1 MSRPC
6 VRGGRPSHVEGTHSG
21 PASESDAAAHSVG
34 RRRGRGQSRLLGRL
48 EDKGAPVC
56 VCECAP
62 CECAPCAACIV
73 RRLVHADTRGRVE
86 TINFTC
92 GQTPRAHTPAQSGGL
107 VSVPSYGLEHPGSVY
122 PPAGGRHALRAARR
136 PGMCATR
143 CLVWHARDACAHARE
158 HPGAHSVL
166 LSTPAQS
173 TQRPILYTPSL
184 RVHTA
189 RPSAPLRLHP

>member
-1 MSRPC
+1 VSRPC

-34 RRRGRGQSRLLGRL
+34 RRRGRAQSRLLGRL

-56 VCECAP
+56 V

-143 CLVWHARDACAHARE
+143 AHMRASIQAHTASFCLHLRS
-158 HPGAHSVL
+158 PHSVL
-166 LSTPAQS
+166 YSTPLVYVY
-173 TQRPILYTPSL
+173 TQRVPARPLDYTP
-184 RVHTA
+184 
-189 RPSAPLRLHP
+189 RLHP